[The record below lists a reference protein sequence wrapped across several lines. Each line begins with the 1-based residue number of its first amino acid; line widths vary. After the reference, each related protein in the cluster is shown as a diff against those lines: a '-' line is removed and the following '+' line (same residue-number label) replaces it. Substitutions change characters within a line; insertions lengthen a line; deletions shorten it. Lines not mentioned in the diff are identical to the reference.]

1 MMTSP
6 LNTPQITRGQAICPY
21 CGVGC
26 RLWIEAAHGEL
37 LRVTGVANAPANRGG
52 ICAKGATLPEVI
64 HTPDR
69 LIQPQVRPSRDK
81 ELRPMGWE
89 DALGWTA
96 ARFRQI
102 IDRHGPDAV
111 AFYGSGQLDSEAAYL
126 AVKLF
131 KGSIGTNNID
141 SNSRLCMASAVAGYR
156 TSLGADGP
164 PTCYADIELSDCL
177 VVWGS
182 NMAEAFPVTFD
193 RVKAHIDANPDA
205 ELIVVDPRRTSTAS
219 RATLYVPV
227 APGGDIPLSNAVGRL
242 LLERGAADDDFV
254 AAHTEGFGAYRDFLL
269 HADWEGLVVNSG
281 VPEGLIRALAD
292 RVARSRAWLTFYC
305 QGLNQSTV
313 GMWKNNSIINLHLLT
328 GQIGKPGAGPF
339 SLTGQPNA
347 MGGREVGLLAQS
359 LPGYRFTENS
369 GHRALVEAYWGR
381 APGTISSRPGLTA
394 VEMFRSLESGRLK
407 AIWIAA
413 TNPVVSLPDLHSV
426 RRALAKAELIVVQDP
441 YHPTETT
448 RLADVLLPT
457 AQWSE
462 KAFTSTDS
470 ARLVSYSEQVLNPP
484 GVALTDWEILAKFA
498 EAMGFPGFEFKD
510 WGAVWDEFIGLTAG
524 RSCDMSGMT
533 AARLRAQRH
542 LQWPCPNV
550 DHPGTERLYLD
561 GKFPTPS
568 GRARFLPRPHQPPR
582 ETTDHEFPLVMTT
595 GRIYAHWH
603 TLTRTGKSPKLVQ
616 REPSAYVEVH
626 PDDAAE
632 LGMAASQLAELS
644 SRRGT
649 LRLPIKINPGLSRGV
664 VFVPFHWGDQSSER
678 TAANYLTIS
687 AIGRVAKQPEF
698 KYCAVRLAPAPDA
711 PEPASDFAR
720 TTRQDLPAAVVG
732 EPTPL
737 PHRTDPQ
744 TPGIFPRA
752 LSEGEE
758 DKGL

>member
-1 MMTSP
+1 MMTNP
-6 LNTPQITRGQAICPY
+6 FIVPQITSAQAICPY

-37 LRVTGVANAPANRGG
+37 IRVTGVGDAPAKMGG

-69 LIQPQVRPSRDK
+69 LTQPQVRPSRDK
-81 ELRPMGWE
+81 ELRPMGWD

-111 AFYGSGQLDSEAAYL
+111 AFYGSGQLDSEAGYL

-131 KGSIGTNNID
+131 KGSIGTNNTD

-193 RVKAHIDANPDA
+193 RVKAHIEANPGA

-242 LLERGAADDDFV
+242 LLEQGALDHDFV
-254 AAHTEGFGAYRDFLL
+254 AAHTEDFGTYRDFLL
-269 HADWEGLVVNSG
+269 HTDWEGLVFSSG

-359 LPGYRFTENS
+359 LPGYRFTEDS
-369 GHRALVEAYWGR
+369 GHRAQVEAYWGR
-381 APGTISSRPGLTA
+381 PAATISSRPGLTA
-394 VEMFRSLESGRLK
+394 VEMFRALESGRLK

-413 TNPVVSLPDLHSV
+413 TNPVVSLPDLHSI

-448 RLADVLLPT
+448 KLADVLLPT

-462 KAFTSTDS
+462 KTFTSTDS
-470 ARLVSYSEQVLNPP
+470 ARLVSHSEQVLNPP
-484 GVALTDWEILAKFA
+484 GVALTDWQILAKFA
-498 EAMGFPGFEFKD
+498 EAMGYAGFSFKD
-510 WGAVWDEFIGLTAG
+510 AGVVWDEFIGLTAG
-524 RSCDMSGMT
+524 RPCDMSGMT

-542 LQWPCPNV
+542 LQWPCPSV

-561 GKFPTPS
+561 RKFPTES

-603 TLTRTGKSPKLVQ
+603 TLTRTGKSPKLFQ

-632 LGMAASQLAELS
+632 LGMAAGQLAELS

-649 LRLPIKINPGLSRGV
+649 LRLPIRMNPGLSRGV
-664 VFVPFHWGDQSSER
+664 VFVPFHWGDQYSEQ

-687 AIGRVAKQPEF
+687 AIDRVAKQPEF

-711 PEPASDFAR
+711 SEP
-720 TTRQDLPAAVVG
+720 
-732 EPTPL
+732 
-737 PHRTDPQ
+737 
-744 TPGIFPRA
+744 
-752 LSEGEE
+752 
-758 DKGL
+758 